1 MDAAYDAKRI
11 NETSRQFGHVPIIDK
26 NSRGREVIPMA
37 PHEAERYKTRSIVEW
52 ANGRL
57 KEDFGRQQ
65 CHGKRALQGNPAFNV
80 RGYRFICRSAHA
92 PALTNHKKR
101 KS

>member
-26 NSRGREVIPMA
+26 NARGREVIPLA
-37 PHEAERYKTRSIVEW
+37 PHEAERYKTGSIVEW

-57 KEDFGRQQ
+57 K
-65 CHGKRALQGNPAFNV
+65 A
-80 RGYRFICRSAHA
+80 
-92 PALTNHKKR
+92 
-101 KS
+101 